1 VRTAARHAA
10 IVALVT
16 LPLAA
21 APGLAAAA
29 TPPTLVA
36 PSTASIAAGRPLFTW
51 TAGPAGEQVGAIALG
66 RGTALGADAMILDTD
81 PGERLVP
88 AAGAT
93 SARPTSA
100 LHAGRWYWT
109 AAWSTAAGDP
119 APASG
124 ATGAASFVV
133 PARIA
138 ALRGA
143 FTQYTASPVFTA
155 RGSFSG
161 NVAQVAVT
169 CSVYDGRELVT
180 RRRDTVA
187 SRLGRR
193 TAFTCRGMRVP
204 ERLDDRRLRLVVA
217 ARGSGRRVV
226 AGTRFTAS

>member
-1 VRTAARHAA
+1 MRTTARHAA
-10 IVALVT
+10 IIA
-16 LPLAA
+16 LAA
-21 APGLAAAA
+21 LSVVITTGSAGAA

-36 PSTASIAAGRPLFTW
+36 PSTASIAAGRPVFTW
-51 TAGPAGEQVGAIALG
+51 TAGPAGEQVNAISVG
-66 RGTALGADAMILDTD
+66 RGNTLGADAMILDTE
-81 PGERLVP
+81 PGERFVP

-93 SARPTSA
+93 SARPASV

-109 AAWSTAAGDP
+109 AAWSTATGDP

-133 PARIA
+133 PARIK

-143 FTQYTASPVFTA
+143 FTQYTASPVFSA

-169 CSVYDGRELVT
+169 CSVYDGRELVS

-187 SRLGRR
+187 SRLGLR
-193 TAFTCRGMRVP
+193 TSFACRGMRVP
-204 ERLDDRRLRLVVA
+204 ERLDDQRLRLVVA
-217 ARGSGRRVV
+217 ARGSGRRIVV
-226 AGTRFTAS
+226 TTRFTAS